1 MQAPTVLAGQRLSAP
16 ITLLLITCMLLAT
29 LPALSF
35 PRVEKLLSALDPQPY
50 MWKPITAAFSHG
62 WAFLPPLTHLAANL
76 ALFFFAGPWTE
87 RLLGSARYLLLML
100 AAIFTAG
107 LVRLLSGYGPSGALV
122 PGGASAPSGASAPG
136 GASAF
141 LLACGPVLFYHWM
154 AIRNIE
160 TISAFRK
167 CWLGALVLALM
178 LGVPLIYG
186 MWLARQSDT
195 PLLALLQANAIHL
208 SAFLTGILALALWRR
223 RLGPGSEL
231 VPAQPGL
238 LDRAAVLVAALLPA
252 GIVVLILLGALRK
265 I

>member
-16 ITLLLITCMLLAT
+16 ITLLLIACMLLAT

-76 ALFFFAGPWTE
+76 ALFFFVGPWTE

-100 AAIFTAG
+100 AAIFIAG
-107 LVRLLSGYGPSGALV
+107 LVRVYQAYG
-122 PGGASAPSGASAPG
+122 PGGASSPG

-160 TISAFRK
+160 TITAFRK
-167 CWLGALVLALM
+167 LWLGALVLALM

-208 SAFLTGILALALWRR
+208 SAFLTGVLALALWRR
-223 RLGPGSEL
+223 RLGPESEL
-231 VPAQPGL
+231 VPAQPGI
-238 LDRAAVLVAALLPA
+238 LDRAAVLAAALLPA